1 LTKILFLAA
10 FIVAAWWFTRTAKIN
25 KPSMQRDEAARLLGI
40 SIDADQAAIN
50 EAYRRLIARVHPDA
64 GGNAELAARIN
75 LARDTMLKQLKC

>member
-1 LTKILFLAA
+1 M
-10 FIVAAWWFTRTAKIN
+10 RTAKIN

-40 SIDADQAAIN
+40 SNDADQAAIN

>member
-1 LTKILFLAA
+1 MTKILFLAA
-10 FIVAAWWFTRTAKIN
+10 FIVAAWWFTRAAKIN
-25 KPSMQRDEAARLLGI
+25 KPCMQRDEAARLLGI
-40 SIDADQAAIN
+40 SNDADQAAIN